1 MPSPVMIGLSAFNL
15 LISVG
20 ILLPLRLL
28 NRILQA
34 VDKRQSTSEY
44 NSKVLAVQSC
54 IHAPGVIRQRLF
66 MSDKSASRKQPA
78 RGRPQ
83 AGVAK
88 DRPEAG
94 AQPAGQVQ
102 KGVQWLTVDED
113 MAGQR
118 VDNFL
123 LARLRGVPRSIVYR
137 VVRKGEVRVNKG
149 RVKPDTRLQAGDVVR
164 IPPIVQ
170 QARPELPK
178 PGDRVQG
185 VVEAAVV
192 FENNDMLVVNKP
204 SGIAVHGGSG
214 LSFGLIEVL
223 RSSRPQAKFLELVHR
238 LDRDTSGLV
247 MVAKKRSALRFLQ
260 DELRHKR
267 MRKHYHALVVG
278 DWPDNVT
285 RVSEPLL
292 RYEMP
297 NGERRVRVSPDG
309 KESLTLYRCLRR
321 FEGYSLVQASPVTGR
336 THQIRVHSAWAGHP
350 IAGDDKYM
358 DDASLK
364 AFRAIGG
371 ERLMLH
377 ARALEFTLPG
387 TEEAMFLEAPYDSA
401 FTKLVDELTRRSKG
415 AQK

>member
-1 MPSPVMIGLSAFNL
+1 MARNSGSRNKPSRAGKP
-15 LISVG
+15 
-20 ILLPLRLL
+20 
-28 NRILQA
+28 
-34 VDKRQSTSEY
+34 
-44 NSKVLAVQSC
+44 
-54 IHAPGVIRQRLF
+54 
-66 MSDKSASRKQPA
+66 
-78 RGRPQ
+78 GRPGSSQ
-83 AGVAK
+83 AGQGRA
-88 DRPEAG
+88 A
-94 AQPAGQVQ
+94 APAPAAAPAERTVQ
-102 KGVQWLTVDED
+102 KGVQWISVDED

-123 LARLRGVPRSIVYR
+123 MARLRGVPKSTVYR
-137 VVRKGEVRVNKG
+137 IVRKGEVRVNKG

-164 IPPIVQ
+164 IPPMVQ
-170 QARPELPK
+170 QAKAEHPK

-185 VVEAAVV
+185 VMEAAVV
-192 FENNDMLVVNKP
+192 FENDDMLVVNKP

-267 MRKHYHALVVG
+267 IRKHYHALVAG
-278 DWPDNVT
+278 TWPEKLA
-285 RVSEPLL
+285 RVAEPLL

-297 NGERRVRVSPDG
+297 NGERRVKVSGEG
-309 KESLTLYRCLRR
+309 KESLTLYRCLQRY
-321 FEGYSLVQASPVTGR
+321 EGYSLVEASPVTGR
-336 THQIRVHSAWAGHP
+336 THQIRVHCAWAGHP

-364 AFRAIGG
+364 AFRAVGG

-387 TEEAMFLEAPYDSA
+387 SGEAMRLEAPYDTP
-401 FTKLVDELTRRSKG
+401 FGKLVDALARRSKG
-415 AQK
+415 KF

>member
-1 MPSPVMIGLSAFNL
+1 
-15 LISVG
+15 
-20 ILLPLRLL
+20 
-28 NRILQA
+28 
-34 VDKRQSTSEY
+34 
-44 NSKVLAVQSC
+44 
-54 IHAPGVIRQRLF
+54 
-66 MSDKSASRKQPA
+66 MSHKSASRKQSA
-78 RGRPQ
+78 NAGKRRPSSVPGM
-83 AGVAK
+83 A
-88 DRPEAG
+88 RPEAG
-94 AQPAGQVQ
+94 IPPAGQVQ
-102 KGVQWLTVDED
+102 KGVQWITVDED

-123 LARLRGVPRSIVYR
+123 MARLRGVPRSIVYR

-170 QARPELPK
+170 QAKPEQPR

-192 FENNDMLVVNKP
+192 FESSDMLVVNKP

-267 MRKHYHALVVG
+267 MRKHYHALVIG
-278 DWPDNVT
+278 DWPDDVS
-285 RVSEPLL
+285 RVAEPLL

-297 NGERRVRVSPDG
+297 NGERRVRVSSEG
-309 KESLTLYRCLRR
+309 KESLTLYRCLER
-321 FEGYSLVQASPVTGR
+321 FDGYSLVQASPVTGR

-364 AFRAIGG
+364 AFRSIGG

-377 ARALEFTLPG
+377 ARALEFALPG
-387 TEEAMFLEAPYDSA
+387 TGEAMFLEAPYDTA
-401 FTKLVDELTRRSKG
+401 FRKLVDELTRRSKG
-415 AQK
+415 AHT